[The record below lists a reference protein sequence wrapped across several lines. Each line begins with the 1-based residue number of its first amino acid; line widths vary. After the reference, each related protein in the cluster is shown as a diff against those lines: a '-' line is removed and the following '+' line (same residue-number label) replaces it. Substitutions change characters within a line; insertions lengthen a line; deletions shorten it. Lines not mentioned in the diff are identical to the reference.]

1 MIKTSQRTLD
11 EIDRAILSILQAE
24 GNIKDA
30 DLARRIKLSAPAT
43 HARIRRLEQD
53 GFITGYRAEIDRDK
67 VGFGLMCFVQISLLS
82 HQHELESELR
92 DAVVALPEVVECY
105 QVTGQSDY
113 LLKVVLRDRKHL
125 EAFLNKSLT
134 SMLKDVRMQTSVVLT
149 EIKATH
155 ALPL

>member
-43 HARIRRLEQD
+43 HARVRRLEQD

-67 VGFGLMCFVQISLLS
+67 AGFGLMCFVQISLLS
-82 HQHELESELR
+82 HQHALESELR

-125 EAFLNKSLT
+125 ESFLNKSLT

-155 ALPL
+155 TLPL

>member
-11 EIDRAILSILQAE
+11 EIDRAILSILQTE

-43 HARIRRLEQD
+43 HARVRRLEAD

-67 VGFGLMCFVQISLLS
+67 VGFGLMCFVQISLRA
-82 HQHELESELR
+82 HQDALERELQE
-92 DAVVALPEVVECY
+92 AMAALPEVVECY

-125 EAFLNKSLT
+125 ESFLNTRLT

-149 EIKATH
+149 EVKVTH
-155 ALPL
+155 QLPL